1 MKILVVEDD
10 EKLAGLVKRGLASV
24 GHAVDV
30 EHDGES
36 GELAGMSGAYDAVVL
51 DVMLPKKDGMAVLRA
66 LRGAGVPTPVLV
78 LTARD
83 GTDDVVAGL
92 DGGADDYLRKP
103 FALDELYA
111 RIRSLGRRAAAPP
124 RMVLTTGNLVLDTA
138 AKRAVRGDRE
148 LSLTGKELMYLE
160 YFMRNAGRV
169 ITRAMLEDALWG
181 SDCEISSNVIDVYVA
196 RLRSKIEFDDMPPIL
211 NTVRGVGYRF
221 G

>member
-10 EKLAGLVKRGLASV
+10 EKLAGLIKRGLASV

-30 EHDGES
+30 EHDGQA
-36 GELAGMSGAYDAVVL
+36 GEWAGLSGAYDAVVL

-66 LRGAGVPTPVLV
+66 LRGAGMPTPVLI

-83 GTDDVVAGL
+83 ESADVVAGL
-92 DGGADDYLRKP
+92 DSGVDDYLRKP

-111 RIRSLGRRAAAPP
+111 RIRSLARRAAAPP
-124 RMVLTTGNLVLDTA
+124 CMVLKAGNLVLDTA
-138 AKRAVRGDRE
+138 TQRAVRGDRE
-148 LSLTGKELMYLE
+148 LSLTAKELMYLE

-169 ITRAMLEDALWG
+169 ITRVMLQNALWG
-181 SDCEISSNVIDVYVA
+181 SDRDVSSNVIDVYIA

-211 NTVRGVGYRF
+211 NTVRGIGYRL

>member
-1 MKILVVEDD
+1 MKILLVEDD
-10 EKLAGLVKRGLASV
+10 EKLAGLIKRGLASV
-24 GHAVDV
+24 GHAVDI

-36 GELAGMSGAYDAVVL
+36 GEFAGLTGAYDAVVL
-51 DVMLPKKDGMAVLRA
+51 DVMLPKKDGMMVLRA
-66 LRGAGVPTPVLV
+66 LRGAGVPTPVLI

-92 DGGADDYLRKP
+92 DSGADDYLRKP

-124 RMVLTTGNLVLDTA
+124 RMILRTENLVLDTA
-138 AKRAVRGDRE
+138 TQRVVRGDRE
-148 LSLTGKELMYLE
+148 IVLTGKELMYLE
-160 YFMRNAGRV
+160 YFMRNSGRV
-169 ITRAMLEDALWG
+169 ITRSMLENALWG
-181 SDCEISSNVIDVYVA
+181 SDNEISSNVIDVYVA

-211 NTVRGVGYRF
+211 TTVRGIGYRF